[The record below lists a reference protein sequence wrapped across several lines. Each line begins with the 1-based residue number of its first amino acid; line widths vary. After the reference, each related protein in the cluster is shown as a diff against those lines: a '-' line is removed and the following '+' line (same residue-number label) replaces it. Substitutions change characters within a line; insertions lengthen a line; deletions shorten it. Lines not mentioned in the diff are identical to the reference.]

1 VFAKKHSSSGS
12 CDGAS
17 DSSSSSSSTGT
28 VCVKD
33 VSTKT
38 TNLPPIERQLPD
50 GTCSA
55 GYHLVSVPPNYTCVS
70 DGEPMPK
77 QTYNNTGGGGGTTTL
92 PNPSSRIS

>member
-1 VFAKKHSSSGS
+1 MFAKKHSSSGS

-28 VCVKD
+28 VCVRD

-55 GYHLVSVPPNYTCVS
+55 GYHLVDLLRN
-70 DGEPMPK
+70 
-77 QTYNNTGGGGGTTTL
+77 
-92 PNPSSRIS
+92 